1 MFDPITLGL
10 IGSAIG
16 GLTSKKPLKGAL
28 LGGAMGAGGGLLAGG
43 MGGAGGA
50 AGLLG
55 NPMTAGAYGTGLG
68 TQQTAM
74 LAAQEAGMGA
84 MPIAGSMF
92 GNASSALKTAKPFM
106 DAAGTGMQV
115 AGAMTPPEQG
125 APPPPQLAPQMGAQT
140 LETLAQRDPQAE
152 LMAEAEQ
159 RKKRRIGLLGA
170 YA

>member
-10 IGSAIG
+10 IGSAVG

-28 LGGAMGAGGGLLAGG
+28 MGGALGAGGGLLAGG

-92 GNASSALKTAKPFM
+92 GNASSALKTAQPFM
-106 DAAGTGMQV
+106 NAASTGMSV
-115 AGAMTPPEQG
+115 AGALNQPDQPPQ
-125 APPPPQLAPQMGAQT
+125 PPQLPQQMGAQT
-140 LETLAQRDPQAE
+140 LQQLAQRDPQAD
-152 LMAEAEQ
+152 LMAEAEM
-159 RKKRRIGLLGA
+159 RKKRRMGRFGGM
-170 YA
+170 

>member
-28 LGGAMGAGGGLLAGG
+28 LGGAMGAGGGLLGG
-43 MGGAGGA
+43 AMGGAGGA

-74 LAAQEAGMGA
+74 LAAQEAGMGS
-84 MPIAGSMF
+84 MPLASSMM
-92 GNASSALKTAKPFM
+92 GKASSALKTATPFM
-106 DAAGTGMQV
+106 NAASTGLQV
-115 AGAMTPPEQG
+115 AGALTPPEQPM
-125 APPPPQLAPQMGAQT
+125 APPQLAQQDGGQT
-140 LETLAQRDPQAE
+140 LQALAQQPQFDAGQ
-152 LMAEAEQ
+152 EAEM
-159 RKKRRIGLLGA
+159 RRKRRMGLLGGVA
-170 YA
+170 

>member
-10 IGSAIG
+10 IGAAVG

-28 LGGAMGAGGGLLAGG
+28 MGGALGAGGGLLAGAA
-43 MGGAGGA
+43 GGGGA

-74 LAAQEAGMGA
+74 LAAQEAGMGS

-92 GNASSALKTAKPFM
+92 GQAGSALKTAKPFM
-106 DAAGTGMQV
+106 DAASTGMQV
-115 AGAMTPPEQG
+115 AGAMNQPEQG

-140 LETLAQRDPQAE
+140 LQQLAQGAPQYDAGQDAE
-152 LMAEAEQ
+152 M
-159 RKKRRIGLLGA
+159 RKKRRMGLLGGVA
-170 YA
+170 

>member
-10 IGSAIG
+10 IGAAVG

-28 LGGAMGAGGGLLAGG
+28 LGGAMGAGGGLLAGAA
-43 MGGAGGA
+43 GGAGGA

-92 GNASSALKTAKPFM
+92 GQAGSALKTAKPFM

-115 AGAMTPPEQG
+115 AGAMNKPEQPIQ
-125 APPPPQLAPQMGAQT
+125 APQLAPQMGGQT
-140 LETLAQRDPQAE
+140 LQTLAQASPQPDV
-152 LMAEAEQ
+152 MQEAEM
-159 RKKRRIGLLGA
+159 RKKRRMGLLGGMA
-170 YA
+170 

>member
-28 LGGAMGAGGGLLAGG
+28 MGGALGAGGGLLAGAA
-43 MGGAGGA
+43 GGAGGA

-92 GNASSALKTAKPFM
+92 GNAGAALKTAKPFM
-106 DAAGTGMQV
+106 DAAGTGIQT
-115 AGAMTPPEQG
+115 AQALTPPDQA
-125 APPPPQLAPQMGAQT
+125 APPPPQLPQQMGAQT
-140 LETLAQRDPQAE
+140 LQSLAQRDPQADV
-152 LMAEAEQ
+152 MAEADM
-159 RKKRRIGLLGA
+159 RKKRRMGLLGA
-170 YA
+170 M